1 MREKQQWFITKTRNK
16 ETISRTH
23 NTNYIP
29 FLNMSLLLRS
39 STCHATMQ
47 LKHYWF
53 QLGFDHDTIRVD
65 EFGDTTLHGRTALR
79 HTTALLVAHLQV
91 VLIVKS
97 TTKSRPKYTNTHRY
111 LFDAVSEE
119 FMNKLK
125 FLLTNTCRTTDE
137 TSFDSNEEHIVFH
150 NDIIYLPISLS
161 LCVCML

>member
-97 TTKSRPKYTNTHRY
+97 FEFRADFTHTVMFNTS
-111 LFDAVSEE
+111 LVSLNGHEE
-119 FMNKLK
+119 
-125 FLLTNTCRTTDE
+125 NTALHQHGVE
-137 TSFDSNEEHIVFH
+137 S
-150 NDIIYLPISLS
+150 
-161 LCVCML
+161 